1 MDDLLKLAADAGHEI
16 STAEDALD
24 EGAHDAARDAL
35 DRAADHL
42 ADLRARW
49 PDMSAPQRAVV
60 GPAAK
65 AVRERLDAAAARVPA
80 RRTLSEA
87 PAEVDPEQEAE
98 PELAGGASA
107 SPALEPPAA

>member
-1 MDDLLKLAADAGHEI
+1 MDDLLKMAADAGHEI
-16 STAEDALD
+16 STAEEALD
-24 EGAHDAARDAL
+24 EGAHDTARDAL
-35 DRAADHL
+35 DRAADRL

-49 PDMSAPQRAVV
+49 ADMSPAQRAVV

-65 AVRERLDAAAARVPA
+65 AVRERLDLAAARVPA

-98 PELAGGASA
+98 PESGGAGA
-107 SPALEPPAA
+107 GAG

>member
-42 ADLRARW
+42 ANLRTRW
-49 PDMSAPQRAVV
+49 PEMSAPERAVI
-60 GPAAK
+60 GPSAK
-65 AVRERLDAAAARVPA
+65 AIRGRLDSAAARIPT

-87 PAEVDPEQEAE
+87 PAEVDPEEETE
-98 PELAGGASA
+98 PDAGSNGA
-107 SPALEPPAA
+107 PPPAA